1 MWSRYNQSMSFGSM
15 VIPRVAVVVGALAS
29 LSVAAQPAFT
39 NVTAATGF
47 VTAGNRLA
55 GLATVD
61 LDGDGCPE
69 VITNSD
75 DGTDAGTRVL
85 HTTCGQAPS
94 YTDVTSAIAPHFATQ
109 RAQRSVV
116 VGDLNGDGWPDV
128 VRTGALSLYVDLN
141 GGPSAVPPF
150 ALQSAPGFPF
160 TSILNNYEGVGL
172 FDVEGDGDLDIVAQF
187 EGLEVWRNDGAGRF
201 ARELGGLGLPQTP
214 GVNGEYLSVADLD
227 DDGDVDLVARLEEVP
242 DVWVN
247 LGQSFGSTLN
257 LQPNNENKGDVT
269 LCDLDND
276 GLLDLVW
283 TDATDEGENTVR
295 WQRAPGVFVEG
306 QRLFGGQARVGG
318 SACGDL
324 DSDGWDDL
332 VLVMEAQ
339 VDGGRPASG
348 LTDLVLLNQRD
359 GGFRATATPGLGGGS
374 AVAAVL
380 FDADR
385 DGDLDLA
392 VHRQPA
398 DQLWSNELAGQR
410 ALLVRAV
417 EPQSGQPR
425 DALGASAVL
434 ESCDGGRLSGRREVS
449 GGTGRGTMP
458 EPRMRFG
465 LGTVSDEVAVVRV
478 RFVGGSI
485 TRRAVRVRSPGVLT
499 IARGEP
505 SEMSLCLPPLVD
517 GGAGDGG
524 VSDAGTPDAGGE
536 TDAGGMTGGGGAG
549 GGAAAG
555 GTAQVV
561 RTVQARCGLPLTA
574 YFFDSVGPGTL
585 SAREG
590 DVPPGLTFDGDDGA
604 LRWTPPAASG
614 GTYRL
619 ALSRGGVTVPFELVV
634 ACERLDARV
643 GCGCDQGAGGAL
655 LVLLACGL
663 TLGRRRSSGGP
674 RSLE

>member
-1 MWSRYNQSMSFGSM
+1 MSFGST
-15 VIPRVAVVVGALAS
+15 VIPRVAVLAGALAS
-29 LSVAAQPAFT
+29 LGVAAQPTFT
-39 NVTAATGF
+39 NVTAETGF

-69 VITNSD
+69 VITNAD

-85 HTTCGQAPS
+85 RTACNQLPS
-94 YTDVTSAIAPHFATQ
+94 YNDVTSVIAPHFATQ
-109 RAQRSVV
+109 LAQRSVV

-128 VRTGALSLYVDLN
+128 VRTGFRSLYVDLN
-141 GGPSAVPPF
+141 GGPTAVFPY

-160 TSILNNYEGVGL
+160 TSLSNNYEGVGL
-172 FDVEGDGDLDIVAQF
+172 FDVEADGDLDIVAQF
-187 EGLEVWRNDGAGRF
+187 DGLEVWRNDGAGRF
-201 ARELGGLGLPQTP
+201 TRELVGLGLPQTP
-214 GVNGEYLSVADLD
+214 DVNGEYLSVADLD

-242 DVWVN
+242 DVWIN
-247 LGQSFGSTLN
+247 LGASFGPTLN
-257 LQPNNENKGDVT
+257 LEPSNDNKGDVT

-276 GLLDLVW
+276 GFLDLVW
-283 TDATDEGENTVR
+283 TDAADVGENTVR

-306 QRLFGGQARVGG
+306 QRLFGGQARVGA

-339 VDGGRPASG
+339 LDGGRPASG

-359 GGFRATATPGLGGGS
+359 GGFRATPTPGLGGGS

-398 DQLWSNELAGQR
+398 DQLWRNDLPGQR
-410 ALLVRAV
+410 ALIVRAV

-434 ESCDGGRLSGRREVS
+434 ERCDGGRLSGRREVS

-465 LGTVSDEVAVVRV
+465 LGTVSDDVAVVRV

-485 TRRAVRVRSPGVLT
+485 IRRAVRLSTASLLT

-505 SEMSLCLPPLVD
+505 SELSLCLPPLVD
-517 GGAGDGG
+517 GGAADGG
-524 VSDAGTPDAGGE
+524 RSDGGTPDAGSE
-536 TDAGGMTGGGGAG
+536 ADAGGMTGGG
-549 GGAAAG
+549 AAG
-555 GTAQVV
+555 GASGGGTAPVV

-574 YFFDSVGPGTL
+574 YFFDSLGPGTI
-585 SAREG
+585 SARGG
-590 DVPPGLTFDGDDGA
+590 DVPAGLTFDGDDGA

-619 ALSRGGVTVPFELVV
+619 ALSRGGVTVPFEIVV
-634 ACERLDARV
+634 ACEPTDARV
-643 GCGCDQGAGGAL
+643 GCGCDQAAGGAL
-655 LVLLACGL
+655 LALLACWSAL
-663 TLGRRRSSGGP
+663 RSRRRS
-674 RSLE
+674 

>member
-1 MWSRYNQSMSFGSM
+1 M
-15 VIPRVAVVVGALAS
+15 VLPRVAVVVGALAS
-29 LSVAAQPAFT
+29 LSVAAQPTFT
-39 NVTAATGF
+39 NVTAPTNF

-69 VITNSD
+69 VITNAD

-94 YTDVTSAIAPHFATQ
+94 YTDVTSVIAPHFATQ
-109 RAQRSVV
+109 FAQRSVA

-128 VRTGALSLYVDLN
+128 VRTGVLSLFVDLN
-141 GGPSAVPPF
+141 GGPTAVPPF

-160 TSILNNYEGVGL
+160 TLPSNNYEGLGL

-187 EGLEVWRNDGAGRF
+187 EGLEVWRNDGTGRF
-201 ARELGGLGLPQTP
+201 SRELDGGLGLPQTP
-214 GVNGEYLSVADLD
+214 GVNGEYVSVADLD
-227 DDGDVDLVARLEEVP
+227 DDGDVDLVARLEQAA

-247 LGQSFGSTLN
+247 QGRAFASTLN
-257 LQPNNENKGDVT
+257 VQPSNENKGDVT

-283 TDATDEGENTVR
+283 TDAADDDENTVR
-295 WQRAPGVFVEG
+295 WQRSPGVFVEG
-306 QRLFGGQARVGG
+306 PPLYRGQLRVGG

-339 VDGGRPASG
+339 PDGGRPASG

-359 GGFRATATPGLGGGS
+359 GGFRETATPGLGGGS
-374 AVAAVL
+374 AVAVVL

-398 DQLWSNELAGQR
+398 DQLWRNELAGQR
-410 ALLVRAV
+410 ALIVRAV

-434 ESCDGGRLSGRREVS
+434 ERCDGGRLSGRREVS

-465 LGTVSDEVAVVRV
+465 LGTVSDDVAVVRV
-478 RFVGGSI
+478 RFVGGAI
-485 TRRAVRVRSPGVLT
+485 TRRAVRLSTASPLT
-499 IARGEP
+499 ITRGEP
-505 SEMSLCLPPLVD
+505 SELSLCLSPLVD

-524 VSDAGTPDAGGE
+524 MVDGGTPDAGQ
-536 TDAGGMTGGGGAG
+536 TDAGGMTGGGAAG
-549 GGAAAG
+549 GGASGG

-574 YFFDSVGPGTL
+574 YFFDSLGPATI

-590 DVPPGLTFDGDDGA
+590 DVVPPGLTFDAADGA
-604 LRWTPPAASG
+604 LRWTPPAGSG

-619 ALSRGGVTVPFELVV
+619 ALSSGGVTVPFELVV
-634 ACERLDARV
+634 ACVPTDARV

-655 LVLLACGL
+655 LMLLGCCL
-663 TLGRRRSSGGP
+663 TLGRRRSIGAW

>member
-1 MWSRYNQSMSFGSM
+1 MPFGSM
-15 VIPRVAVVVGALAS
+15 VIPRVAVFVGTLAS
-29 LSVAAQPAFT
+29 LSVAAQPTFT
-39 NVTAATGF
+39 NVTAPTGF

-69 VITNSD
+69 VITNAD

-85 HTTCGQAPS
+85 RTACGQAPS
-94 YTDVTSAIAPHFATQ
+94 YTDVTSVIAPHFATQ
-109 RAQRSVV
+109 FAQRSVV

-128 VRTGALSLYVDLN
+128 VRTGALSLFVDLN
-141 GGPSAVPPF
+141 RGPASVPPF

-160 TSILNNYEGVGL
+160 TLPSNNYEGLGL
-172 FDVEGDGDLDIVAQF
+172 VDVDGDGDLDIVAQF
-187 EGLEVWRNDGAGRF
+187 EGLEVWRNDGTGGF
-201 ARELGGLGLPQTP
+201 KREFGGGLGLPQTP
-214 GVNGEYLSVADLD
+214 GVNGEYVSVADLD
-227 DDGDVDLVARLEEVP
+227 DDGDVDLVARLEQVA

-247 LGQSFGSTLN
+247 LGRSFASTLN
-257 LQPNNENKGDVT
+257 LQPSNANKGDVT

-283 TDATDEGENTVR
+283 TDAADVGENTVR
-295 WQRAPGVFVEG
+295 WQRAAGVFVEG
-306 QRLFGGQARVGG
+306 QRLFNGQSRVGG

-339 VDGGRPASG
+339 LDGGRPASG

-359 GGFRATATPGLGGGS
+359 GGFRETATPGLGGGS

-410 ALLVRAV
+410 ALIVRAV
-417 EPQSGQPR
+417 EPQAGQPR

-434 ESCDGGRLSGRREVS
+434 ERCDGGRLSGRREVS

-465 LGTVSDEVAVVRV
+465 LGTVADDVAIVRV

-485 TRRAVRVRSPGVLT
+485 TRRAVRLRSAGLLT

-505 SEMSLCLPPLVD
+505 SDLSLCFPPLVD

-524 VSDAGTPDAGGE
+524 SSDAGTPDAGGDI
-536 TDAGGMTGGGGAG
+536 DAGGVTGGGAAG
-549 GGAAAG
+549 GGAVGG
-555 GTAQVV
+555 GTGQFE
-561 RTVQARCGLPLTA
+561 RTVHARCGLPLTA
-574 YFFDSVGPGTL
+574 YFFESPGPGTI

-590 DVPPGLTFDGDDGA
+590 DVPPGLMFDGADGA
-604 LRWTPPAASG
+604 LRWTPPGGAG

-634 ACERLDARV
+634 ACERTDVRV
-643 GCGCDQGAGGAL
+643 GCGCDQGSGGAL
-655 LVLLACGL
+655 LLLACCL
-663 TLGRRRSSGGP
+663 TLWRQRSRRVSRV
-674 RSLE
+674 LE